1 MALQVAN
8 NPVEANTEPAKES
21 VLANTT
27 EVFGEYYPLFQHLN
41 ASTSSAKRKIFDHWK
56 EIKKDHGDPGSEESM
71 PETNI

>member
-41 ASTSSAKRKIFDHWK
+41 ASTSSAKRKIFDH
-56 EIKKDHGDPGSEESM
+56 
-71 PETNI
+71 